1 MDRDDWDRR
10 YAEKELVWSVEPNS
24 FLVEEA
30 SGLTPG
36 KAADLA
42 TGEGRNAIW
51 LAERGWRVTAV
62 DYSRVG
68 LDKARQIAK
77 ARGVAVD
84 WIEADLLEYEP
95 APGDFDLVII
105 FYLQLPWEWMHRVL
119 HSASGAVAPGGTL
132 LLVGH
137 DRTNLEGGHGGP
149 KDPGVLYTPDEV
161 AGELSSLEIVEAA
174 RRRRDV
180 ETDDGTA
187 TAIDCLVRAVA
198 KG

>member
-1 MDRDDWDRR
+1 
-10 YAEKELVWSVEPNS
+10 
-24 FLVEEA
+24 
-30 SGLTPG
+30 
-36 KAADLA
+36 
-42 TGEGRNAIW
+42 
-51 LAERGWRVTAV
+51 
-62 DYSRVG
+62 
-68 LDKARQIAK
+68 
-77 ARGVAVD
+77 
-84 WIEADLLEYEP
+84 
-95 APGDFDLVII
+95 
-105 FYLQLPWEWMHRVL
+105 MHRVL